1 MGFIVFIAAIAGII
15 FYVSNSAIKA
25 NRQKWQNAAN
35 QLKLSFNAGGGSRIG
50 TISGGITGHK
60 VTIGTFTRGS
70 GNSSQTY
77 TKYTLE
83 YRDRIPVDFKMVTQG
98 LRHSVGKAFG
108 LQDIEVGDK
117 AFDDQI
123 LLQGAQPEA
132 VVEWLRPGLRNDIR
146 VLVATYPDIVIT
158 NDLVVVNKRGT
169 DTDPGII
176 THIVRRLVNFCDD
189 ITGASSADAESHQSP
204 EIEPQNLEDD
214 TYAPVFEPVEP
225 AFNPLASSNPIVP
238 EPVWT
243 EIEVEEPFPEKK
255 DPVADVETAVIEEV
269 PPAVEAVLLEE
280 HDEPVAAAVAD
291 LKSIATELSGGD
303 AGQSL
308 ITGKIFEEKYKG
320 RQVKGSGILR
330 RVTRFNYDPVF
341 KNCRGA
347 KAIIELCELAGP
359 YSAIKVSAIVKYSE
373 EDHDALE
380 AKVDAAIPV
389 SGTLVAFDSMM
400 HHYFIEP

>member
-1 MGFIVFIAAIAGII
+1 MGFIVFIAIIAGIV
-15 FYVSNSAIKA
+15 FYVSNSAAKA
-25 NRQKWQNAAN
+25 NRQKWQSAAN
-35 QLKLSFNAGGGSRIG
+35 QLKLAFTAGGGSSVGRIAG
-50 TISGGITGHK
+50 SINGHT

-123 LLQGAQPEA
+123 LLQGARPEA
-132 VVEWLRPGLRNDIR
+132 VVEWLSPGLRNDIR
-146 VLVATYPDIVIT
+146 VLAATYPDIVIT

-169 DTDPGII
+169 DTEPGII
-176 THIVRRLVNFCDD
+176 AHIVRRLVNFCDV
-189 ITGASSADAESHQSP
+189 ITSASSVDSDFHMAPDT
-204 EIEPQNLEDD
+204 EPQNLEDN
-214 TYAPVFEPVEP
+214 TYEPVFEPVEP
-225 AFNPLASSNPIVP
+225 AFNPLTSSNPIVP

-243 EIEVEEPFPEKK
+243 ELEVDEPFPDEK
-255 DPVADVETAVIEEV
+255 DPAAEVETVVIEEV
-269 PPAVEAVLLEE
+269 PPAVEAVQLEE
-280 HDEPVAAAVAD
+280 HDAPVLAEVVE
-291 LKSIATELSGGD
+291 LESIATELSGGD
-303 AGQSL
+303 SGQSL
-308 ITGKIFEEKYKG
+308 IAGKIFEQKYKG
-320 RQVKGSGILR
+320 RQIKGSGVLR
-330 RVTRFNYDPVF
+330 RVSRFSYDPIF
-341 KNCRGA
+341 KNCRGV

-359 YSAIKVSAIVKYSE
+359 YSAIKVSAVVKYSE

-380 AKVDAAIPV
+380 AKVDEAVPI